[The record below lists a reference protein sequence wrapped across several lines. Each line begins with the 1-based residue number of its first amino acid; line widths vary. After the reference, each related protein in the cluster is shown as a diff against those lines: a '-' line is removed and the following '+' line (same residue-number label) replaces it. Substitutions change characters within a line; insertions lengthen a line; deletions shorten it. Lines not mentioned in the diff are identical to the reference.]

1 MPWPAS
7 GFGAGRKWPPP
18 CTYTPPPSH
27 TAPYYLLP
35 PPISRALPP
44 SLHLVCDE
52 FFASQMCGEASVFL
66 EADGQ
71 QHYVRGGKPGY
82 YPTLKDKFPH
92 PIPFNLFDPFG
103 FTSKMT
109 PEKKEKSLLAEIN
122 NGRLAMLGMMGVLS
136 ASKGLIVPGLDSLP
150 IKPYAG
156 EIMAPFTEINADLPV
171 VPWMLSLP
179 KFMI

>member
-1 MPWPAS
+1 MGSDQWD
-7 GFGAGRKWPPP
+7 
-18 CTYTPPPSH
+18 
-27 TAPYYLLP
+27 
-35 PPISRALPP
+35 ALP
-44 SLHLVCDE
+44 SSVKLQIIGAVGFLE
-52 FFASQMCGEASVFL
+52 MCGEASVFP

-103 FTSKMT
+103 LQSKMT

-122 NGRLAMLGMMGVLS
+122 NGRLAMLGIFGLIS

-150 IKPYAG
+150 IPAYSG
-156 EIMAPFTEINADLPV
+156 EIMAPFSTTNAELP
-171 VPWMLSLP
+171 
-179 KFMI
+179 FA